1 MKKFLQA
8 LFKTVP
14 EEKYIELRCI
24 PANSSVST
32 VQYFFTKNEL
42 DSFESMA
49 AALDARK
56 AYHVCVGV
64 LPRDQRAGTASCVS
78 TLQALWVDID
88 AKEKTM
94 KELFANIELY
104 PIQPSIVVVSGHGYH
119 CYWLLE
125 SALEKTP
132 GEIKEIETRLHHITS
147 ADKTFD
153 AGRVLRLP
161 GTINCKDPENLCSC
175 RVIRFSERRYKLEEI
190 LTWIQAVEKEEK
202 RKADIESTKLTLKQH
217 NSGEINEEN
226 ASIYYEFTTWSEL
239 KRFLPQFLIRRI
251 LELPL
256 HLRDEHGEKLDRS
269 KNDFYVAA
277 SLLELGFTEAQ
288 VAMAFKIFAD
298 NGFAAGSKYR
308 ESGDTYLSNY
318 TLPNAKKQVPYNIF
332 QILELL
338 ESGVEEADA
347 LKLAAKALEIVKNTR
362 AEQFTSRIESL
373 VTKCTYMKKP
383 EFLAFA
389 QGIISGNGAYAFE
402 NFEISKKHVIIH
414 KKIAETIVKDNP
426 YLCVGTEAY
435 RYENGVYV
443 PDVGNQKL
451 AAHIWAITENRPVG
465 SSIGLEFGDLSDR
478 TWIDLKQR
486 DVQEICNYVIQ
497 NAYVLDP
504 TQPIVAPD
512 LICVKNGMVNWKTG
526 ELLPHSPKYFRLAQ
540 LDVMYNKDARSPVL
554 NRFMD
559 ETFHPEDLPVIWEYM
574 GVSILESTTAK
585 KFMVYVGSGDNG
597 KSVWLN
603 TVRKVLGPD
612 NISSATLSDLATN
625 RFAKA
630 QLLGKLANIAADISG
645 GALDDIANIKELTGN
660 DQTSADRKFQ
670 SQVNFVN
677 KASLLFS
684 CNVLP
689 EAKAAD
695 DAYFRRLIIIECP
708 NQVPE
713 NMQDKFLEAKLTTEL
728 SKSAWLNAAI
738 DGLKRFFEN
747 EQTFTRSIKIEEAV
761 QTHKLECRP
770 DIAFIESYVVRK
782 EGATL
787 TIEAISSAMK
797 DWMHATGAT
806 ALLPNKS
813 VIKALMAKT
822 FPQHKLVSRLAGR
835 PSYNDLTI
843 STLQIGSDTGM
854 SMSAKGAGSDFEVTI
869 KSAK

>member
-8 LFKTVP
+8 LFKTIP
-14 EEKYIELRCI
+14 DDKYIELRCL
-24 PANSSVST
+24 PAGAGVT
-32 VQYFFTKNEL
+32 PVQYFFTKSEL
-42 DSFESMA
+42 DNLESMA
-49 AALDARK
+49 VALDARK

-64 LPRDQRAGTASCVS
+64 LPRDQRAGSASCVS
-78 TLQALWVDID
+78 TLQTLWIDID

-94 KELFANIELY
+94 KELFASIELF
-104 PIQPSIVVVSGHGYH
+104 PVQPSIVVGSGHGYH

-125 SALEKTP
+125 SAMEKTP
-132 GEIKEIETRLHHITS
+132 AEIKEIETRLHHITH

-153 AGRVLRLP
+153 ASRILRLP
-161 GTINCKDPENLCSC
+161 GTLNCKDPENICSC
-175 RVIRFSERRYKLEEI
+175 KVLRMSERRYKLEEI
-190 LTWIQAVEKEEK
+190 LTWVQAIEKEEK
-202 RKADIESTKLTLKQH
+202 RKEELKATVLTLKTH
-217 NSGEINEEN
+217 DNGEINDDN
-226 ASIYYEFTTWSEL
+226 ASIYYEFTTWTEL

-256 HLRDEHGEKLDRS
+256 HLRDEHGDKLDRS

-288 VAMAFKIFAD
+288 VALAFKIFAD

-308 ESGDTYLSNY
+308 DGGEAYITKY

-332 QILELL
+332 QLLELL
-338 ESGVEEADA
+338 ETGGDEAPI
-347 LKLAAKALEIVKNTR
+347 LELATRALEIVKNTR
-362 AEQFTSRIESL
+362 AEQFVGRIESL
-373 VTKCTYMKKP
+373 VTKNTYMKRP

-389 QGIISGNGAYAFE
+389 QGIISGSGAYAFE
-402 NFEISKKHVIIH
+402 NFEIAKKHVIIH

-443 PDVGNQKL
+443 PDVGSQKL

-465 SSIGLEFGDLSDR
+465 SSIGLEYGDLSDR

-504 TQPIVAPD
+504 TQPLIEPD

-540 LDVMYNKDARSPVL
+540 LDVVYNANAKSPIL
-554 NRFMD
+554 EKFMK
-559 ETFHPEDLPVIWEYM
+559 ETFHAEDLPVIWEYM
-574 GVSILESTTAK
+574 GVSILESITAK

-603 TVRKVLGPD
+603 TVRKVLGVD

-713 NMQDKFLEAKLTTEL
+713 NKQDKFLEAKLTTEL
-728 SKSAWLNAAI
+728 SKSAWLNIAI
-738 DGLKRFFEN
+738 KGLNRFFEN
-747 EQTFTRSIKIEEAV
+747 EQTFTRSEKIEEAV
-761 QTHKLECRP
+761 QAHKLECRP

-782 EGATL
+782 PGATL
-787 TIEAISSAMK
+787 TVEAISSAMK

-822 FPQHKLVSRLAGR
+822 FPQHKLRARLTGR
-835 PSYNDLTI
+835 PAYEDLAI
-843 STLQIGSDTGM
+843 STLQIGCDTGM
-854 SMSAKGAGSDFEVTI
+854 SMSSKGTGSDFEVTI
-869 KSAK
+869 KSSK